1 MANPK
6 NKRIIQA
13 SGVVAAIVAAFIA
26 REAVAHLFSKQQP
39 NVRSRAYLTQVAAEA
54 NKTTPSMVDKE
65 TELTTMTGLDGVFV
79 YNYRLVSYTKANLN
93 VPKLLANLQPAVV
106 HSACTTPATRDTF
119 LKRGVVLRYSY
130 VDKDQAFLTSLDVA
144 EADCAH

>member
-13 SGVVAAIVAAFIA
+13 SGVVAAIVGAVVA
-26 REAVAHLFSKQQP
+26 REAVAHLLSKPEP
-39 NVRSRAYLTQVAAEA
+39 NVRSRAFLTQVASEA

-65 TELTTMTGLDGVFV
+65 TELTTMTALDGVFV

-93 VPKLLANLQPAVV
+93 VPKLLANLQPGVV
-106 HSACTTPATRDTF
+106 TSSCTNPDTRETF
-119 LKRGVVLRYSY
+119 LKKGVVLRYSY
-130 VDKDQAFLTSLDVA
+130 ADKDRAFLTSFDVA